1 MAQFELLILLTTA
14 ASLGLIHT
22 ILGPDHYIPFIM
34 MGKAGKW
41 SMKKTCMVT
50 ALCGIGHVGGSL
62 LLGVIGIGIGIG
74 LHSIDL
80 IDTVRGSVA
89 AWLFIAF
96 GLTYFLWGLKN
107 AMRNKSHTHTHSHPG
122 GITHDHLHKHSGNH
136 MHVHESE
143 HVSQADEENH
153 TIKNKQKR
161 KIGIWALFV
170 IFILGPCEPLIP
182 LLMYPAAKLSTG
194 GVIAVSATFM
204 VFTVAT
210 MLVMVAFGFAGA
222 KSVRL
227 KFAEKYMHALAGFT
241 ILLCG
246 IGIAF
251 LGL

>member
-1 MAQFELLILLTTA
+1 MAPYELTVLLATA

-34 MGKAGKW
+34 MGKAGNW
-41 SMKKTCMVT
+41 SLKKTCLVT
-50 ALCGIGHVGGSL
+50 ALCGIGHVLGSL

-80 IDTVRGSVA
+80 IDTVRGTIA

-96 GLTYFLWGLKN
+96 GLTYFVWGLKN
-107 AMRNKSHTHTHSHPG
+107 AIRNKPHTHIHEHPEGLTHK
-122 GITHDHLHKHSGNH
+122 HLHVHSGSH

-143 HVSQADEENH
+143 HVGSVEESTKPNA
-153 TIKNKQKR
+153 NNQKR

-170 IFILGPCEPLIP
+170 IFIFGPCEPLIP

-204 VFTVAT
+204 VFTVST
-210 MLVMVAFGFAGA
+210 MVAMVSLGYTGV
-222 KSVRL
+222 KSVRI
-227 KFAEKYMHALAGFT
+227 KFTERFMHAIAGFA